1 MGDQLHT
8 MNLVRLHK
16 TVGVKVGSGNVGAG
30 KAVQVGGGAPVV
42 VQSMTMTDTA
52 DARATAPQCIEL
64 AEAGSE
70 MVRVTVNVPEAAA
83 AVPEIKQRMLDAGC
97 TAPLI
102 GDFHY
107 NGHILLTKFPDCAR
121 ALDKYRINPG
131 NVGTGSRR
139 DEQFATICKVAVDQN
154 RPVRI
159 GVNGGSLNQELVV
172 AKMQENTDR
181 DLGKTSEDIINEC
194 MVLSAIESTAL
205 AIESGLRKDQIIISC
220 KTSRPRDLIAVYR
233 DLAPKTDQPLH
244 LGLTEAGMGV
254 KGLVWSA
261 SAMGVLLNEGIGD
274 TIRVSLTP
282 RPGGD
287 RREEVY
293 AACELLQALG
303 LRSFSPSV
311 TACPGCGRTTSSTFQ
326 ELAERIQDY
335 IREKMPAWKTK
346 YEGVETMTLAV
357 MGCVV
362 NGPGESKAAN
372 IGISLPGTGEAPNC
386 PIFIDG
392 QHATTLRGTYEELAG
407 GVPASRGRLRR
418 RQVRAPL
425 TAKRTTSRALNVAPA
440 GADAASSGPCTAR
453 GARRARSRR
462 RSDRRLRSPS
472 GRCRA

>member
-1 MGDQLHT
+1 MSLA
-8 MNLVRLHK
+8 RLHR
-16 TVGVKVGSGNVGAG
+16 TVGVRVGP
-30 KAVQVGGGAPVV
+30 VQVGGGAPVV

-52 DARATAPQCIEL
+52 DPSATAAQCIEL

-83 AVPEIKQRMLDAGC
+83 AVPEIKQRMIDAGC

-107 NGHILLTKFPDCAR
+107 NGHLLLTKYPGCAG

-131 NVGTGSRR
+131 NVGTGRRR
-139 DEQFATICKVAVDQN
+139 DEQFATICRVAMDCGK
-154 RPVRI
+154 PVRI

-181 DLGKTSEDIINEC
+181 ALGKSSEEIINEC
-194 MVLSAIESTAL
+194 MVLSAVESTAL
-205 AIESGLRKDQIIISC
+205 AIDSGLRRDQIIISC

-233 DLAPKTDQPLH
+233 TLARATDQPLH

-254 KGLVWSA
+254 KGLVWS
-261 SAMGVLLNEGIGD
+261 SAAMAVLLAEGIGD
-274 TIRVSLTP
+274 TVRVSLTP

-303 LRSFSPSV
+303 LRTFSPSV
-311 TACPGCGRTTSSTFQ
+311 TACPGCGRTTSTTFQ
-326 ELAERIQDY
+326 ELAERIQEF
-335 IREKMPAWKTK
+335 IRDRMPEWKAQ
-346 YEGVETMTLAV
+346 YEGAEALTLAV

-372 IGISLPGTGEAPNC
+372 IGISLPGTGEAPTC
-386 PIFIDG
+386 PIYIDG
-392 QHATTLRGTYEELAG
+392 EHVTTLRGTYEELA
-407 GVPASRGRLRR
+407 AEFQRLVEAYVAAKYPRR
-418 RQVRAPL
+418 I
-425 TAKRTTSRALNVAPA
+425 
-440 GADAASSGPCTAR
+440 G
-453 GARRARSRR
+453 
-462 RSDRRLRSPS
+462 
-472 GRCRA
+472 

>member
-1 MGDQLHT
+1 
-8 MNLVRLHK
+8 MNLVRFHK
-16 TVGVKVGSGNVGAG
+16 TVGVKVGGGGGTS
-30 KAVQVGGGAPVV
+30 AVQVGGGAPIV

-52 DARATAPQCIEL
+52 DARATATQCIEL

-70 MVRVTVNVPEAAA
+70 MVRVTVNLPEAAA

-107 NGHILLTKFPDCAR
+107 NGHVLLTKFPDCAR

-131 NVGTGSRR
+131 NVGTGRRR
-139 DEQFATICKVAVDQN
+139 DEQFSTICKVAVEHAK
-154 RPVRI
+154 PVRI

-172 AKMQENTDR
+172 ARMQENTDGA
-181 DLGKTSEDIINEC
+181 LGKSSEEIINEC
-194 MVLSAIESTAL
+194 MVISALESTAL
-205 AIESGLRKDQIIISC
+205 AVDAGLRKDQIIISC

-233 DLAPKTDQPLH
+233 ALARQTDQPLH
-244 LGLTEAGMGV
+244 LGLTEAGMGT

-261 SAMGVLLNEGIGD
+261 SAMGVLLAEGIGD

-303 LRSFSPSV
+303 LRAFAPSV

-326 ELAERIQDY
+326 ELAERIQGY
-335 IREKMPAWKTK
+335 IRDQMPAWKTR
-346 YEGVETMTLAV
+346 YEGVESMTLAV

-392 QHATTLRGTYEELAG
+392 EHVSTMRGTYEELADQFQ
-407 GVPASRGRLRR
+407 RL
-418 RQVRAPL
+418 VDDYVEH
-425 TAKRTTSRALNVAPA
+425 KY
-440 GADAASSGPCTAR
+440 
-453 GARRARSRR
+453 ARR
-462 RSDRRLRSPS
+462 
-472 GRCRA
+472 

>member
-1 MGDQLHT
+1 MAILKVHRTTG
-8 MNLVRLHK
+8 VR
-16 TVGVKVGSGNVGAG
+16 VGS
-30 KAVQVGGGAPVV
+30 VQVGGGAPVV

-52 DARATAPQCIEL
+52 DAAATAQQIIEL

-70 MVRVTVNVPEAAA
+70 MVRVTVNLPEAAA
-83 AVPEIKQRMLDAGC
+83 AVPEIKQRMLAAGV

-107 NGHILLTKFPDCAR
+107 NGHLLLTRYPECAK

-131 NVGTGSRR
+131 NVGTGRRR
-139 DEQFATICKVAVDQN
+139 DEQFSTICKVAVEN
-154 RPVRI
+154 AKPVRI

-181 DLGKTSEDIINEC
+181 DLGKSSEDIINEC
-194 MVLSAIESTAL
+194 MVLSAVQSTELAL
-205 AIESGLRKDQIIISC
+205 ESGLRKDQIIISC

-233 DLAPKTDQPLH
+233 DLARQTDQPLH
-244 LGLTEAGMGV
+244 LGLTEAGMGT

-261 SAMGVLLNEGIGD
+261 SAMGILLDEGIGD

-326 ELAERIQDY
+326 ELAERTQAY
-335 IREKMPAWKTK
+335 IRERMPEWKAR

-386 PIFIDG
+386 PVFIDG
-392 QHATTLRGTYEELAG
+392 AHHTTLRGTYNELA
-407 GVPASRGRLRR
+407 VAFRELIDNYVDARY
-418 RQVRAPL
+418 AP
-425 TAKRTTSRALNVAPA
+425 K
-440 GADAASSGPCTAR
+440 
-453 GARRARSRR
+453 
-462 RSDRRLRSPS
+462 
-472 GRCRA
+472 